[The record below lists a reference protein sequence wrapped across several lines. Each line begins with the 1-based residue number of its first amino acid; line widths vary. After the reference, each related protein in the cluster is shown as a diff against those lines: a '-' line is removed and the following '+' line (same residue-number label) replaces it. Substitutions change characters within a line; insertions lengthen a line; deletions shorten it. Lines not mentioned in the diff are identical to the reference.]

1 MTPSPT
7 SQVSL
12 AHAADL
18 PRLFDVWHLS
28 VRATHDFLADSDI
41 AFLMPFVR
49 DELARVA
56 AEGLLHVL
64 RAADDVP
71 YALLC
76 VEHTKIEMLFVHP
89 DHRGSGA
96 GRSLVRHAIGSLH
109 ATAVDVN
116 EHNTQAHGFY
126 RHLGFIAENR
136 SERDP
141 FGQPF
146 PILHLKLAEMA

>member
-1 MTPSPT
+1 MTSLPI
-7 SQVSL
+7 SL
-12 AHAADL
+12 AVPADL

-49 DELARVA
+49 DELARVT

-64 RAADDVP
+64 RADDGV
-71 YALLC
+71 ACAFLC
-76 VEHTKIEMLFVHP
+76 VEHAKIEMLFVHP
-89 DHRGSGA
+89 DRRGSGA
-96 GRSLVRHAIGSLH
+96 GRTLLRHAIDTLD

-126 RHLGFIAENR
+126 RHLGFTGESR
-136 SERDP
+136 SECDP

-146 PILHLKLAEMA
+146 PILHLKLAENG

>member
-1 MTPSPT
+1 MTSLPISP
-7 SQVSL
+7 

-41 AFLMPFVR
+41 DFLSPFVR

-56 AEGLLHVL
+56 ADGLLHVL
-64 RAADDVP
+64 RDADGS
-71 YALLC
+71 ACAFLC
-76 VEHTKIEMLFVHP
+76 VEHAKIEMLFVHP
-89 DHRGSGA
+89 ERRGSGA
-96 GRSLVRHAIGSLH
+96 GRALVRHAIGSLQ

-126 RHLGFIAENR
+126 SHLGFIVASR
-136 SERDP
+136 SACDP
-141 FGQPF
+141 FGKPF
-146 PILHLKLAEMA
+146 PILHLKLARMV